1 MPAKLNTLEAQ
12 LNALETDLHLLI
24 QTHSS
29 SGDFWAAFAGLADVI
44 EDNAGAHQELVA
56 QRISAMLTRHGIACE
71 DVPGAAT

>member
-1 MPAKLNTLEAQ
+1 MEGH
-12 LNALETDLHLLI
+12 LNALETELPILI
-24 QTHSS
+24 QAHGG

-71 DVPGAAT
+71 DEPG